1 MNHPIVRSFLCLTFA
16 FVVCAFA
23 PYRAHA
29 QTPDAG
35 TDAGTPDGASAV
47 TSPFGRCAT
56 LCSALIDGLPEDL
69 ETPSEESDLAIQ
81 QRNIEMCATQIP
93 ECGDLTDEDRA
104 ALPSLCDSLRRGG
117 HHAVAPAEER
127 RAPPPAFCVMPEGT
141 TRDEASRHC
150 RCPATAPYAFQVS
163 RHRSARLPIEHLR
176 TGDLVFV
183 CMDPYAVHGAPGS
196 SDERLAAMERTLTE
210 ADAALRRLCEPH
222 EGEALSTACARA
234 REDFLNL
241 GSAAGP
247 VDLDPIMH
255 AIEGLQA
262 NAEEQQHVI
271 DRMIEEDHS
280 RDVILDQH
288 HHEIEALSRSMS
300 ALEECFAYG
309 RSHTFEVQSTD
320 GTPDGLV
327 TTTVSC
333 ETLMMHASEPL
344 LRQAREAA
352 ERAAREA
359 ISHISVDGGHAFAW
373 LQAYGLVGF
382 NPLTYGNVSYGN
394 IWQIGGELTIGVGLG
409 SGWNFH
415 GGLGIAYG
423 GPNIQGATNV
433 AGEMRIGV
441 GTFVIPELMIG
452 FGFMAT
458 HRFLPDVFSADSI
471 YGAYLDGTIRF
482 SPNSEWSPVLTL
494 RVAGGASP
502 RQAGRGWDVQ
512 PNGLA
517 QILFGVAHF

>member
-16 FVVCAFA
+16 FVVCAYA
-23 PYRAHA
+23 PHRACA
-29 QTPDAG
+29 QDPDAG
-35 TDAGTPDGASAV
+35 TDAGTSDTPDASTPLGACYQACEAYALSLPDSDMTDGAAV
-47 TSPFGRCAT
+47 MAYCEREIAACSSLDEETR
-56 LCSALIDGLPEDL
+56 SALP
-69 ETPSEESDLAIQ
+69 TF
-81 QRNIEMCATQIP
+81 
-93 ECGDLTDEDRA
+93 
-104 ALPSLCDSLRRGG
+104 CDSVVGRHR
-117 HHAVAPAEER
+117 AIAPAPAHR
-127 RAPPPAFCVMPEGT
+127 DPPPAFCVMPEGT
-141 TRDEASRHC
+141 THDEASRHC

-176 TGDLVFV
+176 SGDLVFV

-196 SDERLAAMERTLTE
+196 SDDRLAAMERTLTE

-241 GSAAGP
+241 GSTAGP
-247 VDLDPIMH
+247 VDLGPVMH
-255 AIEGLQA
+255 AIEGLQSEL
-262 NAEEQQHVI
+262 EEQQHVI
-271 DRMIEEDHS
+271 DRMIDEDHH
-280 RDVILDQH
+280 RDVLLDEH
-288 HHEIEALSRSMS
+288 DREISTLSNNVDALTQ
-300 ALEECFAYG
+300 CFAYG
-309 RSHTFEVQSTD
+309 RDHEFDFVEDVTM
-320 GTPDGLV
+320 PDGSV
-327 TTTVSC
+327 DHRTTHVSC
-333 ETLMMHASEPL
+333 AQLLAHATESTL
-344 LRQAREAA
+344 REARVA
-352 ERAAREA
+352 AARAARDEV
-359 ISHISVDGGHAFAW
+359 SHLHIDGGHAFAW